1 VTFVLGQA
9 ALKAAAKLK
18 MLLAERAAEILGVS
32 SGKVVLKGGRLSAG
46 RGGSRAL
53 SLAEVAKAAAA
64 RNQPIEVQSYHAETE
79 TPPEGVFAACVA
91 EVYVDVATGQSICA
105 SWIRFMMPRR
115 SSTPWAT
122 RGKSMVVL
130 SRGWVTF

>member
-46 RGGSRAL
+46 RGGSPRTIA
-53 SLAEVAKAAAA
+53 
-64 RNQPIEVQSYHAETE
+64 
-79 TPPEGVFAACVA
+79 
-91 EVYVDVATGQSICA
+91 
-105 SWIRFMMPRR
+105 RR
-115 SSTPWAT
+115 SREGRAGEESAN
-122 RGKSMVVL
+122 
-130 SRGWVTF
+130 